1 MLSFVDTNTLRLM
14 RFTHQMTNT
23 VKQDIETE
31 RLLKIIKDKTGMDL
45 SYRNDG
51 VKVTTVQIKK
61 GIKYLSDAGYTDL
74 PDNAYVNKQV
84 TGAGATSLAL
94 TNDVDYVIT
103 VPNTKLI
110 HNKIEEHPNI
120 IPLHGDIET
129 KEFFVMLNNAVG
141 AKKIMVTYD
150 SLKRLT
156 SLVNPQDFKLMVDE
170 AHSLVNI
177 GLFRKGAV
185 HSVLSNFTKFK
196 SFVFVTATPNSFKFF
211 PVELKG
217 LDFIDFKWGD
227 AVKVEFPVQ
236 KIKTKG
242 HHYLINHCLDYL
254 RGEKEGNLHIF
265 INSVDTIIQMIKR
278 LRKYDEYSDD
288 LMKIVCSDTEMNSA
302 KITKNLTT
310 LFNET
315 SLRVPKK
322 INWYT
327 SCCWCGSDIMDEEGK
342 TLIYVD
348 NKRSI
353 TKVCL
358 TTQVPQIVG
367 RIRNSK
373 YKDDILM
380 LVVGEIEELQEPDE
394 DVWFQKVLK
403 DFLRSFSRYEMYKQY
418 KGEEFGN
425 KVVQDMVSKSISD
438 PYLIYDK
445 YEDELA
451 YNVNGILAQMEKFSI
466 IHAQYWKLNSGVAP
480 VEESLYV
487 ACATDDRLVTPIE
500 GVDKARQDMKV
511 SYPKTMKDYIQ
522 AVNDGNVR
530 LKKEV
535 ERVLPE
541 CKEHLRLLG
550 ENKIKALEYK
560 PSKIKPLYDI
570 AKLKLDNFDFLTPL
584 KVGEVYLINEVKQ
597 VYQALFKEL
606 GIVERVSMST
616 PDFFYETKLTQA
628 RIEGKQQRVIKILG
642 KRHI

>member
-1 MLSFVDTNTLRLM
+1 
-14 RFTHQMTNT
+14 
-23 VKQDIETE
+23 
-31 RLLKIIKDKTGMDL
+31 MDL
-45 SYRNDG
+45 SYRNKA
-51 VKVTTVQIKK
+51 VKVSTVHVKK
-61 GIKYLSDAGYTDL
+61 GIKYLSDAGYDDL

-94 TNDVDYVIT
+94 TNNIDYVIA

-110 HNKIEEHPNI
+110 HNKLEEHPNI
-120 IPLHGDIET
+120 IPLHGDI
-129 KEFFVMLNNAVG
+129 KNSEFEDLIKSSVG

-156 SLVNPQDFKLMVDE
+156 SLVDPKEFKLMVDE

-185 HSVLSNFTKFK
+185 HSVLSNFRKFK

-211 PVELKG
+211 PVELKD
-217 LDFIDFKWGD
+217 LEFIDFKWGD

-242 HHYLINHCLDYL
+242 HHYLINHCLEYL
-254 RGEKEGNLHIF
+254 RGEEDGNLHIF

-288 LMKIVCSDTEMNSA
+288 LMKIVCSDTEMNSS

-327 SCCWCGSDIMDEEGK
+327 SCCWCGSDIMDEDGK

-380 LVVGEIEELQEPDE
+380 LVVGDIEELQEPDE

-403 DFLRSFSRYEMYKQY
+403 DFLRSFSRYEMYQQY

-438 PYLIYDK
+438 PYLIYDN
-445 YEDELA
+445 YEDDLS
-451 YNVNGILAQMEKFSI
+451 YNVNGVLAQMEKFSI
-466 IHAQYWKLNSGVAP
+466 IHAQYWKLNSGITP
-480 VEESLYV
+480 TEESLYV
-487 ACATDDRLVTPIE
+487 ACATDDRLVTPID
-500 GVDKARQDMKV
+500 GMDKAKQDMKV
-511 SYPKTMKDYIQ
+511 SYSKVMKDYIT
-522 AVNDGNVR
+522 AKNRGDVKFIIDVD
-530 LKKEV
+530 
-535 ERVLPE
+535 RVMPE

-550 ENKIKALEYK
+550 EKKIQSLEFKA
-560 PSKIKPLYDI
+560 SKIKPLYDV
-570 AKLKLDNFDFLTPL
+570 AKTKLDNITKLTPL
-584 KVGEVYLINEVKQ
+584 VVGESYLIKDVKDT
-597 VYQALFKEL
+597 YQKLFRDL
-606 GIVERVSMST
+606 GISERVTMST
-616 PDFFYETKLTQA
+616 PEFFYETKVSQA
-628 RIEGKQQRVIKILG
+628 RIKGKQQRVIKIL
-642 KRHI
+642 KLKEI

>member
-1 MLSFVDTNTLRLM
+1 MLSNISLKD
-14 RFTHQMTNT
+14 
-23 VKQDIETE
+23 ETD

-45 SYRNDG
+45 SYRNNS
-51 VKVTTVQIKK
+51 VKVTTVHIKK
-61 GIKYLSDAGYTDL
+61 GIKYLSDAGYDDL

-94 TNDVDYVIT
+94 TNGIDYIIA

-110 HNKIEEHPNI
+110 HNKIEEHSNI
-120 IPLHGDIET
+120 IPLHGDIT
-129 KEFFVMLNNAVG
+129 NTEFYTLLKSSVG

-150 SLKRLT
+150 SIKRLA
-156 SLVNPQDFKLMVDE
+156 SLVNPKDFKLMVDE

-185 HSVLSNFTKFK
+185 HSVLSNFRKFK

-211 PVELKG
+211 PVELKD
-217 LDFIDFKWGD
+217 LEFIDFKWGD

-254 RGEKEGNLHIF
+254 RGDKEGNLHIF

-278 LRKYDEYSDD
+278 LRKYDEYSDE
-288 LMKIVCSDTEMNSA
+288 LMKIVCSDTEMNST
-302 KITKNLTT
+302 KITKSLTT

-327 SCCWCGSDIMDEEGK
+327 SCCWCGSDIMDEDGK

-380 LVVGEIEELQEPDE
+380 LVVGEIEELKEPDE
-394 DVWFQKVLK
+394 DVWFQKVLN
-403 DFLRSFSRYEMYKQY
+403 DFLRSYSRYELYQQY
-418 KGEEFGN
+418 KEDEFGN
-425 KVVQDMVSKSISD
+425 KVVQDMVSKSYAD
-438 PYLIYDK
+438 PYLIYDN
-445 YEDELA
+445 YEDELH

-466 IHAQYWKLNSGVAP
+466 IHAQYWKLLSGASP
-480 VEESLYV
+480 VEDSLYV
-487 ACATDDRLVTPIE
+487 ACATDERLVSPIE

-511 SYPKTMKDYIQ
+511 SYPKAMREYVE
-522 AVNDGNVR
+522 AVRTNNTKLLSEID
-530 LKKEV
+530 
-535 ERVLPE
+535 RVLPE
-541 CKEHLRLLG
+541 CGEHLKVLG
-550 ENKIKALEYK
+550 EKKIKALEYK
-560 PSKIKPLYDI
+560 PSKIKPLYEI
-570 AKLKLDNFDFLTPL
+570 AKIKILNFEKLTPL
-584 KVGEVYLINEVKQ
+584 VVGEVYTVNSVKDS
-597 VYQALFKEL
+597 YQSLFFEL
-606 GIVERVSMST
+606 GINERVSMST
-616 PDFFYETKLTQA
+616 PDFFYETKVTQA
-628 RIEGKQQRVIKILG
+628 RIDGKQQRVIKILN
-642 KRHI
+642 KKVFK